1 MSNINNV
8 FARQPKAAQ
17 TLTSA
22 HAWDHTAVPVQSPGN
37 PPFSRPPHLPA
48 HASRH
53 GCPVTYGQ
61 ILVEQVRASYD
72 AQVRT
77 SSVILMTISLL
88 SIFFCFIILSGA
100 CLPAARA
107 QVRAAVDY
115 RVPESAIK
123 LARITFYVVLA
134 CFIVD
139 LAVLIAFIGWRVG

>member
-8 FARQPKAAQ
+8 FARQPKATQ
-17 TLTSA
+17 TPASA
-22 HAWDHTAVPVQSPGN
+22 HAWDYTTVPVQTPGKH
-37 PPFSRPPHLPA
+37 PFSRPPHLPA

-61 ILVEQVRASYD
+61 ILVEQVRASYN
-72 AQVRT
+72 ARVRT
-77 SSVILMTISLL
+77 SSIILITISLL

-115 RVPESAIK
+115 RVPEPAIK
-123 LARITFYVVLA
+123 LARTTFYVVLA
-134 CFIVD
+134 CFVVD
-139 LAVLIAFIGWRVG
+139 LAALIAFIVWLFG

>member
-8 FARQPKAAQ
+8 FARQPKVAQ
-17 TLTSA
+17 TPTSA
-22 HAWDHTAVPVQSPGN
+22 HAWDHTAVPVQSPGKH
-37 PPFSRPPHLPA
+37 PFSRPPHLPA

-72 AQVRT
+72 ARVRT
-77 SSVILMTISLL
+77 SSVILITISLL

-107 QVRAAVDY
+107 QVRAAV
-115 RVPESAIK
+115 PEPAIK
-123 LARITFYVVLA
+123 LARTTFYVVLA
-134 CFIVD
+134 CFVVD
-139 LAVLIAFIGWRVG
+139 LAALIAFIVWLFG